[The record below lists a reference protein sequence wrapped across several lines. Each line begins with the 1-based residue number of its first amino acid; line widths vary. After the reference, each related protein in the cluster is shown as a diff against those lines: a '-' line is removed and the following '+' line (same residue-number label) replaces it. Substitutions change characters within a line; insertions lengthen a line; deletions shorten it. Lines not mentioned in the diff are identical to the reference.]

1 MHCTY
6 NDKFYGDNMKDLD
19 VIRSLIGSDVPEDN
33 LTHMEYYV
41 NNKLGLFIPDIE
53 VCNHTLYK
61 NYDFPSYMIVIYF
74 DNEDNKIKTNVELKK
89 RHYLAEITSPNVTNS
104 KVSIDDVCYYLI
116 MINQTY
122 FEQQYKMYE
131 ESVPKFCRTQFSI
144 CTDILKTMNTFAFE
158 YSKGMKNSQITLD
171 AQSTII
177 THWIIRSILGETL
190 DVRSISS
197 NYTVGR
203 VQQYVERHYGEN
215 ITVERLAKLCFIS
228 ESTLNRLFKQ
238 ELGLT
243 PFEYLIE
250 TRVTKAKIMLMRKDV
265 SITDISLRCGF
276 NSNSHFATCFK
287 SIIGISPSEYRK
299 KLISE
304 K

>member
-1 MHCTY
+1 M
-6 NDKFYGDNMKDLD
+6 NQLD
-19 VIRSLIGSDVPEDN
+19 AISSLIGCAVTEDQLN
-33 LTHMEYYV
+33 HMEYYV
-41 NNKLGLFIPDIE
+41 NSKLGLFIPDIE
-53 VCNHTLYK
+53 TYEHNIYENCS
-61 NYDFPSYMIVIYF
+61 FPSYTVVIYF
-74 DNEDNKIKTNVELKK
+74 DNKDNKIEVDAELKK
-89 RHYLAEITSPNVTNS
+89 RHYLAEITSPDIKNPTTGVDNQG
-104 KVSIDDVCYYLI
+104 YYLI
-116 MINQTY
+116 MINQEY
-122 FEQQYKMYE
+122 FEQQFKMYQE
-131 ESVPKFCRTQFSI
+131 AIPKFCRTQFPI

-171 AQSTII
+171 AQATII
-177 THWIIRSILGETL
+177 THWVIRSILGETL

-203 VQQYVERHYGEN
+203 VQQYIERHYGEN
-215 ITVERLAKLCFIS
+215 ITVATLAKLCFVS

-250 TRVTKAKIMLMRKDV
+250 TRVTKARLMLMRKDISV
-265 SITDISLRCGF
+265 TDISLRCGF

-287 SIIGISPSEYRK
+287 NLIGMSPSDYRK

-304 K
+304 Q